1 MHPPPCAHVWTAP
14 SWQGLKFAQEI
25 AMLLEDDNV
34 NAGAREQ
41 ETKHEPARSTSNDA
55 VTGGEC
61 SNCITSLGRT
71 HLDKVVLSTAVDQRP

>member
-1 MHPPPCAHVWTAP
+1 
-14 SWQGLKFAQEI
+14 
-25 AMLLEDDNV
+25 MLLEDDNV

-71 HLDKVVLSTAVDQRP
+71 HLDKVVLFDGCRSAPVAAGFEMRAPRSLAPA